1 MIPQAGWD
9 HVSGYRTTAYVASPY
24 ARRGVTVSTQYN
36 STSVLR
42 TIGQILGLPPMNL
55 FDASATPMV
64 DCFTDIPDLT
74 PFKALPVT
82 VPLDEMNP
90 DPAALTDPL
99 LRAHAV
105 ASSAMNFAEID
116 KAPEDLLNR
125 VLWHAMRG
133 SAAAYPDWAAGGE
146 DEDED
151 EDDKRP
157 DAAE

>member
-1 MIPQAGWD
+1 
-9 HVSGYRTTAYVASPY
+9 
-24 ARRGVTVSTQYN
+24 
-36 STSVLR
+36 
-42 TIGQILGLPPMNL
+42 MNL

-64 DCFTDIPDLT
+64 DCFTDTPDLS
-74 PFKALPVT
+74 PFKALPAT

-105 ASSAMNFAEID
+105 ASSAMNFAKID
-116 KAPEDLLNR
+116 RAPEDLLNR

-133 SAAAYPDWAAGGE
+133 SATAYPDWAAGGE

-151 EDDKRP
+151 DKRA

>member
-1 MIPQAGWD
+1 
-9 HVSGYRTTAYVASPY
+9 
-24 ARRGVTVSTQYN
+24 
-36 STSVLR
+36 
-42 TIGQILGLPPMNL
+42 
-55 FDASATPMV
+55 
-64 DCFTDIPDLT
+64 
-74 PFKALPVT
+74 
-82 VPLDEMNP
+82 
-90 DPAALTDPL
+90 
-99 LRAHAV
+99 
-105 ASSAMNFAEID
+105 MNFAEID

>member
-1 MIPQAGWD
+1 
-9 HVSGYRTTAYVASPY
+9 
-24 ARRGVTVSTQYN
+24 
-36 STSVLR
+36 
-42 TIGQILGLPPMNL
+42 
-55 FDASATPMV
+55 
-64 DCFTDIPDLT
+64 
-74 PFKALPVT
+74 

-99 LRAHAV
+99 LRAHAL

-133 SAAAYPDWAAGGE
+133 SATAYPDWAAGV
-146 DEDED
+146 
-151 EDDKRP
+151 EDDEEEGVEGE